1 MGVHGRRPPLKVPTS
16 GADIGPV
23 KVPKRLLEAAS
34 EAGLT
39 TRAAAVYQTPKSMT
53 ATVLFGAVGAV
64 VAAAAGKG
72 GEIPTRGAIVAT
84 DTQLVVFESFGAIVA
99 SFRPVSTI
107 DRAAITSVSLKRSK
121 ITPTNATLE
130 VQLGEHSLRFDGWR
144 SHIAEVAAALGGDQL
159 AEAS

>member
-1 MGVHGRRPPLKVPTS
+1 MLKVGRRS
-16 GADIGPV
+16 ADIAPV

-39 TRAAAVYQTPKSMT
+39 VRAAAVYQTPKAMT

-64 VAAAAGKG
+64 VAAASGKNDH
-72 GEIPTRGAIVAT
+72 IPVRGAVVAT
-84 DTQLVVFESFGAIVA
+84 DDRLVVFESFGAIV
-99 SFRPVSTI
+99 SSYRPVSTI
-107 DRAAITSVSLKRSK
+107 ERSAIGAVGVKRSK

-130 VQLGEHSLRFDGWR
+130 VQLGDTALRFDGWR
-144 SHIAEVAAALGGDQL
+144 SHIMDVAAALGGEEL